1 MRTAIEPYLGKL
13 AGFQTADQIR
23 DFLVGENVKAAVGGS
38 TTCAIA
44 EYVYQQT
51 DIEVMVDYD
60 GVWFHHPDMKLGD
73 GTGRTSIRDYA
84 SRVGED
90 ARRVV
95 TIASDMTDAMIK
107 FIQLFDSRYYYP
119 ELVKEDA

>member
-23 DFLVGENVKAAVGGS
+23 DFLVGENVQAVVKSS

-73 GTGRTSIRDYA
+73 GTGKTSMRHYA
-84 SRVGED
+84 SRVDEPVS
-90 ARRVV
+90 RVV
-95 TIASDMTDAMIK
+95 TVASDMTDTMIK
-107 FIQLFDSRYYYP
+107 FIQLFDSGDYP